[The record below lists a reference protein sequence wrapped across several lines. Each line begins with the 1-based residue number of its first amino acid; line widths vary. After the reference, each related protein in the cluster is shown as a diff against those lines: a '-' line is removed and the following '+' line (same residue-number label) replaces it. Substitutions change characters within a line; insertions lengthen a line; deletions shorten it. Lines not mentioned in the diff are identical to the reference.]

1 MGVIVEIQV
10 TNCLTRTSRGASRE
24 LDIF

>member
-10 TNCLTRTSRGASRE
+10 TNRLTRTSRGASRE